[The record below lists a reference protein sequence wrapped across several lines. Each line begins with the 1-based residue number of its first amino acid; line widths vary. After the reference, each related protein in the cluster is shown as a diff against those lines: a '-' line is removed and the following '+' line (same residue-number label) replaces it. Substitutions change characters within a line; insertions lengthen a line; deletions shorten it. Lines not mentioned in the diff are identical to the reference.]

1 MSKNKIRIAAFS
13 LAAILFLLAGFGAHK
28 TVILTI
34 DGERQEIETFAL
46 TTGQLLKTEGIS
58 LAEEDQISPD
68 LNRWLTSGA
77 EVRIERAVP
86 VVVNSDGQLYDQ
98 VSAERVPARLLD
110 NLSIPFLHEDKL
122 LYQGSE
128 IDPRKPLPPASTF
141 SLLVRR
147 AQHLDVTVGSDVL
160 AISSTAPSLGQAL
173 WEKGIILRFA
183 DRISLPLNTPLET
196 ASSANPSELT
206 VQLDPSR
213 ELTIQSGGKEY
224 QLRTTAP
231 TVGEALVEAGLVL
244 QGLDYTLPAP
254 GDPVPINR
262 RIRLVRVQER
272 VFVEQAPIP
281 FETEFQPVDDLE
293 LDQKSIVQTGE
304 YGISATRIRVRY
316 EDGQE
321 VFRQE
326 EGEWIAKEPVN
337 RITGYGTMVVMHTT
351 TASDGATINYWRAL
365 QMWATSYRPLE
376 TSNTTASGL
385 PLLKGVAAVDTRY
398 VPFGTRMYV
407 PGYGEALAA
416 DRGGGVKGRWIDLG
430 FSNEDYVSWHQ
441 WVTVYFLWPPP
452 ENILWI
458 IP

>member
-13 LAAILFLLAGFGAHK
+13 LAAVLFLLAGFGAHK

-34 DGERQEIETFAL
+34 DGKRQEIETFAL
-46 TTGQLLKTEGIS
+46 TTGQLLNTEGIP
-58 LAEEDQISPD
+58 LAPEDQISPD
-68 LNRWLTSGA
+68 LRRWLTNA
-77 EVRIERAVP
+77 TQVRIERAIP
-86 VVVNSDGQLYDQ
+86 ILIYSDGKVYDQ
-98 VSAERVPARLLD
+98 VSAERIPAKLLEK
-110 NLSIPFLHEDKL
+110 LSIPLSSQDKL
-122 LYQGSE
+122 LYQGNE
-128 IDPRKPLPPASTF
+128 IDPLKPLPPASSYSF
-141 SLLVRR
+141 LIRR
-147 AQHLDVTVGSDVL
+147 AQHLEAAVGSNIL
-160 AISSTAPSLGQAL
+160 SITSTVPSIGQAL
-173 WEKGIILRFA
+173 WDQGIILRAA
-183 DRISLPLNTPLET
+183 DRISVPLNTPLET
-196 ASSANPSELT
+196 VSSTNPSPLTIELE
-206 VQLDPSR
+206 PSR
-213 ELTIQSGGKEY
+213 ELTIKTGEKEY
-224 QLRTTAP
+224 RLRTTAP
-231 TVGEALVEAGLVL
+231 TVGEALVEAGLAL

-254 GDPVPINR
+254 GDPVPVNG
-262 RIRLVRVQER
+262 RIRIVRVQER

-281 FETEFQPVDDLE
+281 FETELQPVDDLE

-351 TASDGATINYWRAL
+351 TASDGATINYWRAM

-385 PLLKGVAAVDTRY
+385 PLQKGVAAVDTYY

-430 FSNEDYVSWHQ
+430 YSNEDYVSWHQ

-452 ENILWI
+452 ENIVWI